1 MITTLITNK
10 LLQGTDLRVSPTR
23 TANSQNIPNCPTLSE
38 ATICQTILEGITPK
52 RCSGVEK
59 WPVLKGHAYLS
70 GRFGKIVRF
79 LLSFFDFAHFLF
91 ALNIAFMGPNQDVL
105 VWISTLLYYA

>member
-1 MITTLITNK
+1 M
-10 LLQGTDLRVSPTR
+10 TDETSAQVSDVRVGPPV
-23 TANSQNIPNCPTLSE
+23 TAYSHNIPCCPTLSE

-59 WPVLKGHAYLS
+59 WPVLNGHAYLS

-91 ALNIAFMGPNQDVL
+91 ALNIAFMGLNQDVL
-105 VWISTLLYYA
+105 VWISIFLH